1 MRRESG
7 ENNKKKI
14 RKRKKERRESVKPF
28 MSMNRLTLLLLRKR
42 GNELHFVVSFR
53 KAKSH
58 VAQ

>member
-14 RKRKKERRESVKPF
+14 RKRKKERRESVESF
-28 MSMNRLTLLLLRKR
+28 TSMSRLTLC
-42 GNELHFVVSFR
+42 ELHFVSFR